1 MDVLT
6 NASTAVACRSPRQ
19 FFFSLKLRRERRT
32 MKLLV
37 VLLGLAIAAVSKQVG
52 INIY

>member
-6 NASTAVACRSPRQ
+6 NASTAVACRSPCQ
-19 FFFSLKLRRERRT
+19 LFFSLKLRRERRT
-32 MKLLV
+32 MKLLA
-37 VLLGLAIAAVSKQVG
+37 VLLGLAVAAVSEQVV